1 MLMIEDSRLRIFLAV
16 AAEGS
21 FTLAARKLGISQP
34 AVSQNVAELEKNL
47 GVDLFERSRG
57 SVRLTSAGQSFM
69 EYASRIQH
77 WYSAVDDMFGENG
90 KLKSQWPVRIAA
102 DSFVAGSILPGLL
115 GKMLAT
121 SPGLHFKVRCGKG
134 ECDIS
139 FRTAPHAGELS
150 FEESPFYVGPVFAA
164 AVASNPAYSG
174 ITDLSKLPAGV
185 RFLVWE
191 PYAPLLPQDIK
202 AKISLETDS
211 LQLIGSMVA
220 GDPQKIGL
228 LPLEAAPSGISIL
241 PAPLRLLELDLF
253 AEPSEG
259 FKVDPVYK
267 SLRNLAIE
275 ARKSD
280 R

>member
-1 MLMIEDSRLRIFLAV
+1 MIEDSRLRIFLAV

-57 SVRLTSAGQSFM
+57 SVRLTSAGQSFK
-69 EYASRIQH
+69 EYASRIVH

-90 KLKSQWPVRIAA
+90 KLKSQWPVRITA
-102 DSFVAGSILPGLL
+102 DGFVAGCILPGLL
-115 GKMLAT
+115 GKLLAA
-121 SPGLHFKVRCGKG
+121 SPGLSFEVGGRKG
-134 ECDIS
+134 ESDIS
-139 FRTAPHAGELS
+139 FRTSPHTGELS
-150 FEESPFYVGPVFAA
+150 FEESPSYVGTVSAA
-164 AVASNPAYSG
+164 AVTSNPSYSG
-174 ITDLSKLPAGV
+174 ISDLRKLPDGV

-191 PYAPLLPQDIK
+191 PYAHLLPHDIK
-202 AKISLETDS
+202 AKTSLETAS
-211 LQLIGSMVA
+211 LQLICSMVA

-241 PAPLRLLELDLF
+241 PAPLRSLELDLF

-259 FKVDPVYK
+259 FKGNPVYK

-280 R
+280 L